1 MIFIT
6 EHDLFR
12 RGLPVYHIDRTVAE
26 LEHAAFDDGS
36 HIVYVNGQFRDEIHP
51 IGRLMHDFFCTKAE
65 EMLNPLLADEVK
77 YLKETEGGQGQMR
90 RVLEEMCAEAEHEK
104 AVQIAR
110 QFLAEGDSPEK
121 VARCTGLSLDTVLE
135 LAGAKSA

>member
-1 MIFIT
+1 
-6 EHDLFR
+6 
-12 RGLPVYHIDRTVAE
+12 
-26 LEHAAFDDGS
+26 
-36 HIVYVNGQFRDEIHP
+36 
-51 IGRLMHDFFCTKAE
+51 MHDFFCTKAE
-65 EMLNPLLADEVK
+65 DMLNPLLAEEVK
-77 YLKETEGGQGQMR
+77 YLKETEGGQGQMS

>member
-1 MIFIT
+1 M
-6 EHDLFR
+6 
-12 RGLPVYHIDRTVAE
+12 
-26 LEHAAFDDGS
+26 S
-36 HIVYVNGQFRDEIHP
+36 
-51 IGRLMHDFFCTKAE
+51 
-65 EMLNPLLADEVK
+65 
-77 YLKETEGGQGQMR
+77 

-110 QFLAEGDSPEK
+110 QLLAESIQPEV